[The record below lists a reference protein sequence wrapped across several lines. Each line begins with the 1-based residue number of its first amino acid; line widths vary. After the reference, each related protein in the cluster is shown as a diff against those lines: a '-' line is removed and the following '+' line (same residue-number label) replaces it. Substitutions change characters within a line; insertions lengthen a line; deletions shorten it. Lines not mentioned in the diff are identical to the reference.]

1 MELSEPNSG
10 GLRSPSG
17 VKQLAKI
24 ITSLKKQLNDGMM
37 KYETMMKHY
46 KNLKST
52 SEKAAE
58 DYEAVIMKKL
68 GVINE

>member
-1 MELSEPNSG
+1 
-10 GLRSPSG
+10 

-37 KYETMMKHY
+37 KYETMMKHF

-58 DYEAVIMKKL
+58 EYEAVIMKKL